1 MEKRT
6 EKHPTCLLYNNN
18 NALPWRPPSLSLAL
32 YCALSPSPPPLRFLW
47 WRSLFEIRKFE
58 RVGPNDHPP
67 PAGHPRSPAPSFLR
81 MVTGPSG
88 GPHSQAPGLQP
99 VAGGPELPFGAAGWR
114 LVREGLWK
122 PSLLLCLCLPGL
134 PCFPLCC
141 CAPPPMLLLLFFS
154 AVSTPSFRFSERPCC
169 C

>member
-18 NALPWRPPSLSLAL
+18 NALPWRPPSLSLPL
-32 YCALSPSPPPLRFLW
+32 PPPSVSCGDVPCL
-47 WRSLFEIRKFE
+47 KFE
-58 RVGPNDHPP
+58 NLNGWGPMTTPP

-88 GPHSQAPGLQP
+88 DPHCQAPGLQP